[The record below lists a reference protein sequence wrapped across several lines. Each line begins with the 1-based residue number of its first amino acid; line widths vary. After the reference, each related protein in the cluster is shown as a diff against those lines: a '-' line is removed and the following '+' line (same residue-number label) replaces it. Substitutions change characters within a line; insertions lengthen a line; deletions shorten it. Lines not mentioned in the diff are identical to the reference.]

1 MAEKRRRTVETIWP
15 RARAWKEGNWW
26 VVRIDLLMIMIRLE
40 IQSVSQVSKY
50 SLVVLPNSFCFAF
63 AFAFTNILTKKGWIQ
78 TD

>member
-40 IQSVSQVSKY
+40 IQSISRTEGT
-50 SLVVLPNSFCFAF
+50 FR
-63 AFAFTNILTKKGWIQ
+63 I
-78 TD
+78 